1 MSDRGQKAYDYFKQ
15 GYNCSQA
22 VLLAFS
28 DLTGLDEKTSA
39 LIASGFG
46 GGIGRT
52 RNVCGTVT
60 GMVMA
65 ANMIQGYSCPTDN
78 VSKKETYEM
87 VQQLLN
93 KFKEQ
98 NGSIVCAEL
107 LGLKP
112 AENSSST
119 PSERTQE
126 YYQKR
131 PCPLL
136 CKDATEILESYLQEN
151 S

>member
-1 MSDRGQKAYDYFKQ
+1 MSERGQKAYDYFTN
-15 GYNCSQA
+15 GYNCTQS

-28 DLTGLDEKTSA
+28 DLTGLDDETAS

-60 GMVMA
+60 GMLMA
-65 ANMIQGYSCPTDN
+65 ANLIKGYSQPTDN
-78 VSKKETYEM
+78 KGKKETYAM
-87 VQQLLN
+87 VQALLN

-98 NGSIVCAEL
+98 NGSIICAEL

-112 AENSSST
+112 KEETNPV
-119 PSERTQE
+119 PSQRTNE
-126 YYQKR
+126 YYKKR

-136 CKDATEILESYLQEN
+136 CKDAAEILEEYLNLEK
-151 S
+151 

>member
-60 GMVMA
+60 GMVMV
-65 ANMIQGYSCPTDN
+65 ANMIKGYSCPTDN

>member
-65 ANMIQGYSCPTDN
+65 ANMIKGYSCPTDN